1 MTDRLIKTKI
11 MKIER
16 QPFSPDEI
24 EELLVVNSANPEEV
38 WNFIDAVRIG
48 KVSLESVVSQPED
61 ESHLKL
67 TPIAHLGS
75 TAIESTQTEHLR
87 AA

>member
-1 MTDRLIKTKI
+1 
-11 MKIER
+11 MKKER

-48 KVSLESVVSQPED
+48 KVSVESVVSRSEA

-67 TPIAHLGS
+67 APIAHLGS
-75 TAIESTQTEHLR
+75 TALESIPIEHLR